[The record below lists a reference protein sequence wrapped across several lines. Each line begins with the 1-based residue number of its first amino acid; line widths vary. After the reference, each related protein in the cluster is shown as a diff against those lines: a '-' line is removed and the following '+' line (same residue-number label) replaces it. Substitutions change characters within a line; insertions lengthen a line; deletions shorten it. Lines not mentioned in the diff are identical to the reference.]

1 MKSSLVVQLMILLS
15 ICSVAEFR
23 KRRNKGRRRE
33 KERSSRG
40 LVPQLYANYSGPEL
54 LPASEVGCGH
64 ATLACAN
71 RDGCGLALEQYM
83 VSCSDLVTG
92 LTTQCSAQCRLSLI
106 ALLST
111 PEGDRLMKCKCEDDN
126 CRLQKERVEPC
137 RMEVT
142 WNTRADTIVSCTTAS
157 WICSADP
164 TCSTALSY
172 YNRNCQKMFRG
183 EKCSKRCKNSLD
195 ILLRQKAA
203 AKLASCYCEGS
214 EDFECLKIRK
224 NTDVLCFGKKD
235 PDIIDNSID
244 VDEKPSK
251 ASGAQSAK
259 SLSWILIT
267 FLTTFAMSE
276 LGSSVIQSVQSISN
290 MF

>member
-1 MKSSLVVQLMILLS
+1 ML
-15 ICSVAEFR
+15 FR
-23 KRRNKGRRRE
+23 
-33 KERSSRG
+33 SRG
-40 LVPQLYANYSGPEL
+40 LVPQLYANYTGPEL
-54 LPASEVGCGH
+54 VSASEVSCGH

-71 RDGCGLALEQYM
+71 RDGCGVALEQYM
-83 VSCSDLVTG
+83 LSCSDLVSG
-92 LTTQCSAQCRLSLI
+92 LESSCSAQCRLALI

-111 PEGDRLMKCKCEDDN
+111 PEGDRLMQCKCQDDN
-126 CRLQKERVEPC
+126 CRLQKQRVEPC
-137 RMEVT
+137 RSEVT
-142 WNTRADTIVSCTTAS
+142 WNTRADSIVTCTTAT

-164 TCSTALSY
+164 TCSTALDY

-195 ILLRQKAA
+195 ILLRQKSA

-235 PDIIDNSID
+235 PVLDNNID

-251 ASGAQSAK
+251 TSGAHSMMMMNEVR
-259 SLSWILIT
+259 SLLLIT
-267 FLTTFAMSE
+267 SLYLRSEEHTSE
-276 LGSSVIQSVQSISN
+276 LHHSQQSRMPSSA
-290 MF
+290 